1 MFSVAISLNICDR
14 KLHFDSDLF
23 RLLACDRNFNML
35 SDHCKQV
42 SQAKLS
48 STICNTVLYLGAG
61 VDLFQEEAGGAL
73 VAAHPGL
80 QLHHP
85 VLLLT
90 EEDEE
95 LLLLHGHGLQP
106 GRQGRPCIL
115 GQQRAVKVNE
125 GQQAVNL
132 KGRSQLNSSTTVIF
146 WSYRT
151 ISHNLI

>member
-1 MFSVAISLNICDR
+1 MTETLICCRIIVNKCR
-14 KLHFDSDLF
+14 KPSSPVLF
-23 RLLACDRNFNML
+23 ARP
-35 SDHCKQV
+35 
-42 SQAKLS
+42 
-48 STICNTVLYLGAG
+48 YLGAG

-73 VAAHPGL
+73 VAADTWL

-106 GRQGRPCIL
+106 GRQGRPRIL